1 MKGGEDMDNVMSFI
15 GAGIVL
21 APMAI
26 LAVAVLFA
34 MVQIMFDFVMRIVKG
49 EYHNE

>member
-1 MKGGEDMDNVMSFI
+1 MDNVMSFI

-34 MVQIMFDFVMRIVKG
+34 IAQVLFDFVVRIVKG

>member
-34 MVQIMFDFVMRIVKG
+34 IVQVVLDFVVRIVKG
-49 EYHNE
+49 

>member
-1 MKGGEDMDNVMSFI
+1 MRGGEDMDNVMSFI

-34 MVQIMFDFVMRIVKG
+34 IIQVVFDFVVRIVKG
-49 EYHNE
+49 

>member
-15 GAGIVL
+15 GAGIVF

-26 LAVAVLFA
+26 FAVAVLFA
-34 MVQIMFDFVMRIVKG
+34 IIQVVFDFVVRIVKG
-49 EYHNE
+49 ECHNE

>member
-1 MKGGEDMDNVMSFI
+1 VKGGEDMDNVMSFI

-34 MVQIMFDFVMRIVKG
+34 IVQVVFDFVVRIVKG
-49 EYHNE
+49 

>member
-1 MKGGEDMDNVMSFI
+1 MKGGEGMDNVMSFI

-26 LAVAVLFA
+26 IAVAVSFA
-34 MVQIMFDFVMRIVKG
+34 IIQVVFDFVVRIVKG

>member
-34 MVQIMFDFVMRIVKG
+34 IIQVVFDFVVRIAKSRK
-49 EYHNE
+49 

>member
-1 MKGGEDMDNVMSFI
+1 MDNVMSFI

-34 MVQIMFDFVMRIVKG
+34 IMQVVLDFVVCIVKG
-49 EYHNE
+49 EFHHE

>member
-34 MVQIMFDFVMRIVKG
+34 IIQVVFNFVVCVVKG

>member
-1 MKGGEDMDNVMSFI
+1 MKGGEDMNNVMSFI

-26 LAVAVLFA
+26 LAIAVLFA
-34 MVQIMFDFVMRIVKG
+34 IIQVVFDFVVRIVKG
-49 EYHNE
+49 

>member
-1 MKGGEDMDNVMSFI
+1 MRGGEDMDNVMSFI

-26 LAVAVLFA
+26 FAIAVLFA
-34 MVQIMFDFVMRIVKG
+34 IIQVVFDFVVRIVKG
-49 EYHNE
+49 

>member
-1 MKGGEDMDNVMSFI
+1 MDDVMSFI

-26 LAVAVLFA
+26 LAIAVLFA
-34 MVQIMFDFVMRIVKG
+34 IIQVVFDFVVHIVKG
-49 EYHNE
+49 

>member
-34 MVQIMFDFVMRIVKG
+34 IVQVVFDFVVRIVKG
-49 EYHNE
+49 

>member
-34 MVQIMFDFVMRIVKG
+34 IIQVVFDFVVRIVKG
-49 EYHNE
+49 

>member
-34 MVQIMFDFVMRIVKG
+34 IIQVVLDFVVRIVKG

>member
-1 MKGGEDMDNVMSFI
+1 MKDGEDMGDVMSFI

-34 MVQIMFDFVMRIVKG
+34 IVQVVFNFVVRIVKG
-49 EYHNE
+49 